1 MMHFDIDELTVLEV
15 FDCDSRQECLDSMRQ
30 ALPELELDR
39 EMFDLVVSVIGKVE
53 DMTDRE
59 YRELDRTEAVYDDF
73 DMYVDSNY
81 DDKYAFIEGE
91 PELHSPIDFMWMDPD
106 FSSVISAAEM

>member
-59 YRELDRTEAVYDDF
+59 YRELDCTEAVYDDY
-73 DMYVDSNY
+73 DMYADSKY
-81 DDKYAFIEGE
+81 DDRYAFIEGE
-91 PELHSPIDFMWMDPD
+91 PGLHSPIDFMWMDLD
-106 FSSVISAAEM
+106 YSNVIPAVKI

>member
-15 FDCDSRQECLDSMRQ
+15 FDCDSRQECLDSMRL

-53 DMTDRE
+53 DMSDRE
-59 YRELDRTEAVYDDF
+59 YRELDCTEAVYDDY
-73 DMYVDSNY
+73 DMDAGNNY
-81 DDKYAFIEGE
+81 DDRYAIIEGE
-91 PELHSPIDFMWMDPD
+91 PELHSPIDFMWIDPD
-106 FSSVISAAEM
+106 YSSLIPAVKM